1 MPMNDSKKFDD
12 PLSGLAFA
20 REDEELDE
28 EIPFDDPPE
37 NPPHAQAAFSDLDP
51 GSKEPLLQQQHQSTH
66 QQGNTQSRSNHY
78 APQRSQQQESDQY
91 ATTRLDTLASYG
103 QLVTPHTFDDAPD
116 VSQHGIRPQR
126 EAQTNEAGPS
136 SSTSLPHAQ
145 PQGRRPQI
153 SVTDPVKHTEKSL
166 VPGVSGSYVTYTV
179 TSRMTLPKYSSRG
192 ASVRRRF
199 RDFVALAELLK
210 VTRRGYFIP
219 PRPEKN
225 PVEGQRASDE
235 FVEVRRNALEKYI
248 IQLAMHPA
256 IAQSDELHVF
266 LEADSPLGS
275 NLQWQ
280 QLQPMHGSI
289 LEGVARLPKQLF
301 GQDPAAPSPTEA
313 ATNTKHTSDL
323 LRRFKELTVKEPKDP
338 GALDQPEIDLR
349 NEKLLVDEFLEKVA
363 AASRKAERLVSK
375 FEELGSVTGDLGLS
389 AIKLA
394 KFEDTDGSRCGAYTD
409 SATASKS
416 ISADSKR
423 VGMAAVRVSRLS
435 RTATSSTALALAPLH
450 DNLALAPAA
459 SKALKEREAA
469 LLTLHAIEADLE
481 KRRHTIV
488 AIEEEGQKVFGG
500 DKAKLRKTDNLK
512 NEVAGLE
519 AAVQAAG
526 QEYDRVKLRNTQ
538 EVSRWKESRIQ
549 DFDGMLD
556 NFAKIMAAYED
567 RSLSVWLEVA
577 EQFGVT
583 RQDAARL
590 TST

>member
-37 NPPHAQAAFSDLDP
+37 NPPHAQAAYLDLDS

-66 QQGNTQSRSNHY
+66 QQGKTQSRSNHY
-78 APQRSQQQESDQY
+78 ASQSSQQQDSDQY

-116 VSQHGIRPQR
+116 VSQHEIRPQPG
-126 EAQTNEAGPS
+126 AQTTEAGPS
-136 SSTSLPHAQ
+136 SSTSLPRAQ
-145 PQGRRPQI
+145 MQGGRPQI
-153 SVTDPVKHTEKSL
+153 NVTDPVKHTEKSL

-199 RDFVALAELLK
+199 RDFVALSELLK
-210 VTRRGYFIP
+210 VTHRGYFIP

-225 PVEGQRASDE
+225 PVEGQRATDE

-256 IAQSDELHVF
+256 IVQSDELHVF

-338 GALDQPEIDLR
+338 AAFDQPEIDLR
-349 NEKLLVDEFLEKVA
+349 NEKLVVDEFLEKVA

-450 DNLALAPAA
+450 DNLALAPHPSLGAA
-459 SKALKEREAA
+459 TKRP
-469 LLTLHAIEADLE
+469 AI
-481 KRRHTIV
+481 
-488 AIEEEGQKVFGG
+488 
-500 DKAKLRKTDNLK
+500 AK
-512 NEVAGLE
+512 
-519 AAVQAAG
+519 
-526 QEYDRVKLRNTQ
+526 
-538 EVSRWKESRIQ
+538 
-549 DFDGMLD
+549 
-556 NFAKIMAAYED
+556 
-567 RSLSVWLEVA
+567 
-577 EQFGVT
+577 
-583 RQDAARL
+583 
-590 TST
+590 

>member
-1 MPMNDSKKFDD
+1 MPTYDSKKFDD

-37 NPPHAQAAFSDLDP
+37 NTPQAQAAFLDLDP
-51 GSKEPLLQQQHQSTH
+51 GSKEPLLQQQYQSNH
-66 QQGNTQSRSNHY
+66 QQGNIQSRSKHY
-78 APQRSQQQESDQY
+78 APQSSQQQESDQY

-116 VSQHGIRPQR
+116 VSQHEIRPQQG
-126 EAQTNEAGPS
+126 AQTNEAGPS
-136 SSTSLPHAQ
+136 SSASLPHAQ
-145 PQGRRPQI
+145 MQGRRPQI

-179 TSRMTLPKYSSRG
+179 TSRMALPKYSSRG

-210 VTRRGYFIP
+210 VTHRGYFIP

-225 PVEGQRASDE
+225 PVEGQRASDD

-256 IAQSDELHVF
+256 IVQSDEMHVF

-338 GALDQPEIDLR
+338 AALDQPETDLR
-349 NEKLLVDEFLEKVA
+349 NEKLVVDEFLEKVA

-481 KRRHTIV
+481 KRRHTII

-538 EVSRWKESRIQ
+538 EVSRWKDSRIK

-556 NFAKIMAAYED
+556 NFTRIMAAYED

>member
-1 MPMNDSKKFDD
+1 MSGSKQFDD

-20 REDEELDE
+20 QENEEVDE
-28 EIPFDDPPE
+28 EIPFDDPPQ
-37 NPPHAQAAFSDLDP
+37 NPPHAQGAFFDSDP
-51 GSKEPLLQQQHQSTH
+51 GSNQPLLQPHQD
-66 QQGNTQSRSNHY
+66 
-78 APQRSQQQESDQY
+78 SQQQANSASQSQDYTQQSSRGRDSEQY

-103 QLVTPHTFDDAPD
+103 QLVTPHNFQDA
-116 VSQHGIRPQR
+116 SQASQQEIPPQ
-126 EAQTNEAGPS
+126 QGMQSSEAGPS
-136 SSTSLPHAQ
+136 SSTSF
-145 PQGRRPQI
+145 PQVVSQRQRPQI
-153 SVTDPVKHTEKSL
+153 SVTDPVKYTEKSL
-166 VPGVSGSYVTYTV
+166 MPGVSGSYVTYTV
-179 TSRMTLPKYSSRG
+179 TSRMSLPKYSSRG

-210 VTRRGYFIP
+210 VTHRGYFIP

-225 PVEGQRASDE
+225 PVEGQRASDD
-235 FVEVRRNALEKYI
+235 FVELRRNALEKYLV
-248 IQLAMHPA
+248 QLAMHPA

-266 LEADSPLGS
+266 LEADTPLGS

-301 GQDPAAPSPTEA
+301 GQDPAGPSPTEA

-338 GALDQPEIDLR
+338 AGLDQPEIDLR
-349 NEKLLVDEFLEKVA
+349 NEKLVVDEFLEKVA

-375 FEELGSVTGDLGLS
+375 FEELGAVTGDLGLS

-394 KFEDTDGSRCGAYTD
+394 KFEDSDGSRCGTYTD
-409 SATASKS
+409 SAMASKN

-450 DNLALAPAA
+450 DNLGLAPAA

-481 KRRHTIV
+481 KRRHSIV

-519 AAVQAAG
+519 LAVQAAS
-526 QEYDRVKLRNTQ
+526 QEYDRVKTRNTQ
-538 EVSRWKESRIQ
+538 EVSRWKESRVQ
-549 DFDGMLD
+549 DFDAMLD
-556 NFAKIMAAYED
+556 NFAKIMSAYED
-567 RSLSVWLEVA
+567 RTLSVWLEVA

-583 RQDAARL
+583 REAAARF